1 MINKCGGCGALIQF
15 DNPDL
20 PGYINH
26 DVYLNREKENKE
38 ILCERCF
45 RLKHYNEVKKLTI
58 DEDKF
63 IDLVHNNITNNMLI
77 CYIVDLF
84 DLSGTLVK
92 NIRDLFPHNELLVIG
107 NKYDLFMRSNRPT
120 KLKKYLN
127 DYLDENNI
135 SKVGTLIINAKE
147 EYSAKKV
154 YEAIIKIIDAN
165 DLSHEVFFFGM
176 TNSGKTTLLKSIG
189 TLVNSHEASN
199 LVTSKA
205 ISTTLDLSRINIG
218 DITIID
224 SPGLINKKQFTY
236 YLNKKT
242 IDYIMP
248 NDVLKPTVFQL
259 NTMQTIYIEGFAR
272 ISLIE
277 SVNKKTSLI
286 FYNAN
291 NIKLHRAKYQEDD
304 EYYLRHLNDL
314 FKIPNKN
321 ERKNLGEIKK
331 YLFDIDENEEIAISG
346 LGFIGTNGKCKIE
359 IKTFEKINVVKR
371 KKFI

>member
-1 MINKCGGCGALIQF
+1 MINKCGGCGAIIQF
-15 DNPDL
+15 CDPEKQ
-20 PGYINH
+20 GFINY
-26 DVYLNREKENKE
+26 DVYKKRIEEHKE

-45 RLKHYNEVKKLTI
+45 RLKHYNEVKKITI

-63 IDLVHNNITNNMLI
+63 IELVHNNITNNMLI

-84 DLSGTLVK
+84 DLDGSLVK
-92 NIRDLFPHNELLVIG
+92 NIRELFPHNEILVIG

-135 SKVGTLIINAKE
+135 SHVGTIIINAKE

-154 YEAIIKIIDAN
+154 YEAIIKIIN
-165 DLSHEVFFFGM
+165 SNNLSKEVFFFGM

-189 TLVNSHEASN
+189 ALFNNIDTNN

-205 ISTTLDLSRINIG
+205 ISTTLDLSRINIS

-224 SPGLINKKQFTY
+224 SPGLVNKNQFTY

-248 NDVLKPTVFQL
+248 KDFIKPTVFQL
-259 NTMQTIYIEGFAR
+259 NKMQTIYIEGFAR
-272 ISLIE
+272 ISLLDNI
-277 SVNKKTSLI
+277 NKKTSLI

-291 NIKLHRAKYQEDD
+291 NIKLHRAKYQDDD

-314 FKIPNKN
+314 FKIPNKT

-331 YLFDIDENEEIAISG
+331 LIFDIDENEEIAISG
-346 LGFIGTNGKCKIE
+346 LGFVGVNGKCKLE
-359 IKTFEKINVVKR
+359 IKTFEKINVAKR